1 MIMFLYILVIVLL
14 RLSLTRAGMKK
25 LFLFA
30 FLLMCWPQKESL
42 FLMKTPVPQ
51 KLSSE
56 SLSKYGMKKS
66 VLVRPGNWYFR
77 IPQRKIE

>member
-1 MIMFLYILVIVLL
+1 
-14 RLSLTRAGMKK
+14 
-25 LFLFA
+25 
-30 FLLMCWPQKESL
+30 
-42 FLMKTPVPQ
+42 MKTPVPQ